1 MANRRDDDGADGD
14 GLPQQSS
21 EARREQE
28 MIMEELSLKGAD
40 RIAKMGI
47 PERAKRAML
56 AEAVEDRIFEL
67 TDSLEDMVEDD
78 GSVAL
83 ENREKAVELA
93 SQTKNLQQQY
103 DDLVTGKPS
112 SVLTALE
119 TMGRGSSDS

>member
-1 MANRRDDDGADGD
+1 
-14 GLPQQSS
+14 
-21 EARREQE
+21 
-28 MIMEELSLKGAD
+28 MEELSLKGAD